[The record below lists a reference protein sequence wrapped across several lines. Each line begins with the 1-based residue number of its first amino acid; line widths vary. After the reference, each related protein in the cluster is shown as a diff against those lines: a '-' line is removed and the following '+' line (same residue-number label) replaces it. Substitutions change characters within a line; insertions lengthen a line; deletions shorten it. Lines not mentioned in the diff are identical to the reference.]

1 MSVPT
6 PILASRSPRRKELL
20 GLILPAFSVQVSD
33 ADETLEPGTPP
44 EEAVCR
50 LALRKAQAV
59 LALQGDPGEVVVIG
73 SDTVVDVDG
82 KILGKPHSR
91 EECLEM
97 LRTLSGREHEVH
109 TGVALLRGGERR
121 VFADTARVEFWPLT
135 EAEIAWYAA
144 TPEPYD
150 KAGGYGVQG
159 RGSVLVKGIRGDY
172 FTVMGLP
179 VSRLWRELRQLA
191 PELFPF

>member
-6 PILASRSPRRKELL
+6 PILASQSPRRKELL

-33 ADETLEPGTPP
+33 ADETLAPDTPP
-44 EEAVCR
+44 EEAVR
-50 LALRKAQAV
+50 QLALRKAEAV
-59 LALQGDPGEVVVIG
+59 LSLQRDPGEVVVIG
-73 SDTVVDVDG
+73 SDTVVAIDG
-82 KILGKPHSR
+82 KILGKPRDR

-97 LRTLSGREHEVH
+97 LRTLSGREHVVH

-121 VFADTARVEFWPLT
+121 VFAETARVEFWPLT
-135 EAEIAWYAA
+135 QAEMAWYAA

-159 RGSVLVKGIRGDY
+159 HGAVLVKAIRGDY

-179 VSRLWRELRQLA
+179 VSRLWRELRRAA
-191 PELFPF
+191 PELFAF